1 MTVEGLVSFKDSCG
15 AVSTVGIGSVNA
27 ESVAAAMPWRT
38 FRWRQGQAHYSGWYW
53 SATTGGHLVYESR
66 LELAYL
72 LMADFDPS
80 VVSIAAQPF
89 YVTAPAD
96 GRRRRHVPDF
106 LVIDSDGL
114 ATVVNVKPTSHL
126 DDPKVTD
133 ALGWA
138 GKMFAER
145 GWRHIVWTGAPAT
158 TLANVRFLAAY
169 RRGDRVNAEAVGEI
183 RRRVT
188 APVSVGEAESAVADR
203 FSAEESR
210 PALLHLLW
218 RGELRTDLNEPL
230 SVATVLERAA

>member
-1 MTVEGLVSFKDSCG
+1 MAVECLVSFKDSSG
-15 AVSTVGIGSVNA
+15 EVSTLGIGSANA
-27 ESVAAAMPWRT
+27 ECVVAGMPWRT
-38 FRWRQGQAHYSGWYW
+38 FRWRQSQAHYSGWYW
-53 SATTGGHLVYESR
+53 SATTGRHLVYESR

-80 VVSIAAQPF
+80 VMSIAAQPLC
-89 YVTAPAD
+89 VTARVD

-114 ATVVNVKPTSHL
+114 ATVVNVKPASHV
-126 DDPKVTD
+126 DDPKVAD

-138 GKMFAER
+138 AKVFAER

-169 RRGDRVNAEAVGEI
+169 RRGDRVDADAVAELRRRFTAPISIGQAEA
-183 RRRVT
+183 
-188 APVSVGEAESAVADR
+188 AVLDR
-203 FSAEESR
+203 FPAELSR

-218 RGELRTDLNEPL
+218 RGELRADLNEPL
-230 SVATVLERAA
+230 CAATMLERAA